1 MKIKAGK
8 FVAEVE
14 LQIHL
19 ENYQFQTIMLRPC
32 KINLL
37 T

>member
-8 FVAEVE
+8 YVTEVE

-19 ENYQFQTIMLRPC
+19 ENYQFQTII
-32 KINLL
+32 KNY
-37 T
+37 